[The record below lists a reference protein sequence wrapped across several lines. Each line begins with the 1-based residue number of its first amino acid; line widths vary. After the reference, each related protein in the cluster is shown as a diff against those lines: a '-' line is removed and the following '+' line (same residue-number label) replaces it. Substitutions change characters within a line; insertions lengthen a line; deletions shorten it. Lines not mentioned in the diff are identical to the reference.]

1 MWIQQLQK
9 KYERKDTNDK
19 LMMPTKTQVLRVKRS
34 LIGMETGKLEILG
47 LKLAALE
54 TIYVTAHPE
63 TIL

>member
-34 LIGMETGKLEILG
+34 SIGMEMGKLEILG
-47 LKLAALE
+47 LKLASTRNYLCHG
-54 TIYVTAHPE
+54 TS
-63 TIL
+63 